1 MLESGSIPVLDAVIV
16 AIYLLLSF
24 GFGIYAHRLLH
35 SDTKGEEGYFL
46 AGRKMPGWLTGVS
59 SAVTAM
65 NSDVAPTYCGV
76 AVVVGLSISWF
87 YLSRFGVALMIAAM
101 LTALTVAREW
111 ERGTMEQLAAT
122 PVHRAEV
129 ILGKLVPYLG
139 IGLVDVLAA
148 ILIGMFVFDVPFRGN
163 PLLLAIMTTMFLVGS
178 LGLGIFISAVLR
190 SQLLATQ
197 VAMIA
202 TFLPALLLSGL
213 MFDLNMMPPV
223 LQGISALVPA
233 RYFITVMRGIFLK
246 DVGIPV
252 LWGQGLAMVAY
263 AVLGLGLAIRAFR
276 KEIE

>member
-1 MLESGSIPVLDAVIV
+1 
-16 AIYLLLSF
+16 
-24 GFGIYAHRLLH
+24 
-35 SDTKGEEGYFL
+35 
-46 AGRKMPGWLTGVS
+46 
-59 SAVTAM
+59 
-65 NSDVAPTYCGV
+65 
-76 AVVVGLSISWF
+76 
-87 YLSRFGVALMIAAM
+87 
-101 LTALTVAREW
+101 
-111 ERGTMEQLAAT
+111 MEQLAAT

-148 ILIGMFVFDVPFRGN
+148 ILIGMYVFDVPFRGN
-163 PLLLAIMTTMFLVGS
+163 PFLLAIMTTMFLIGS

-202 TFLPALLLSGL
+202 TFLPSLLLSGL
-213 MFDLNMMPPV
+213 MFDLNMMPAV
-223 LQGISALVPA
+223 LRGISLLVPA

-252 LWGQGLAMVAY
+252 LWLQGLAMVAY
-263 AVLGLGLAIRAFR
+263 AVLGLGLAVRAFR